1 MKELD
6 VRLALHKFLK
16 TNLFQG
22 KPDSIIVDEL
32 GLIEGSF
39 RVDVAVINDRLHG
52 FEIKSPS
59 DNLLRLPAQQETY
72 SKIFDKMTIVCAE
85 KYVSQAVDLI
95 PKWWGLVSIS
105 RRDGEVYLNEIWPSR
120 QNYNIEPFHICQL
133 LWREEALAVLK
144 EHGMDY
150 GFRTKG
156 RRYMWRALAKELHID
171 DIRKAVKQKLSSRI
185 GWRDNMQ
192 FSESLPAL

>member
-16 TNLFQG
+16 TSLFQD

-120 QNYNIEPFHICQL
+120 QNYSIEPFHICQL
-133 LWREEALAVLK
+133 LWREEALDVLK

-156 RRYMWRALAKELHID
+156 RRYMWKALAKELHID

-185 GWRDNMQ
+185 GWRDNLQ
-192 FSESLPAL
+192 FTESLPAL

>member
-1 MKELD
+1 MPVQKLKEVD
-6 VRLALHKFLK
+6 VRVALHKFLK
-16 TNLFQG
+16 NDLFSD
-22 KPDSIIVDEL
+22 KPDSLIVDEL

-39 RVDVAVINDRLHG
+39 RVDVAVFNDRLHG

-85 KYVSQAVDLI
+85 KHVAQALEMI

-105 RRDGEVYLNEIWPSR
+105 KRDGETFLNEIWPSR
-120 QNYNIEPFHICQL
+120 QNLQIQPFHICQL

-156 RRYMWRALAKELHID
+156 RRYMWKALAKELHLD
-171 DIRKAVKQKLSSRI
+171 DIRKAVKEKLSSRTD
-185 GWRDNMQ
+185 WR
-192 FSESLPAL
+192 

>member
-6 VRLALHKFLK
+6 VRIALHEFIKSQLIK
-16 TNLFQG
+16 EQ
-22 KPDSIIVDEL
+22 PDSLIIDEL

-59 DNLLRLPAQQETY
+59 DNLLRLPAQQKNY
-72 SKIFDKMTIVCAE
+72 SKIFDKMTIVCADR
-85 KYVSQAVDLI
+85 YVAQAVDMI
-95 PKWWGLVSIS
+95 PKWWGLVSVS
-105 RRDGEVYLNEIWPSR
+105 VRDGMPYLNEIWPSR
-120 QNYNIEPFHICQL
+120 QNMDVNPFHICQL
-133 LWREEALAVLK
+133 LWREEALAVMK

-156 RRYMWRALAKELHID
+156 RRYMWKAMAKELPLD
-171 DIRKAVKQKLSSRI
+171 TIRKSVKQKLSTRI
-185 GWRDNMQ
+185 GWR
-192 FSESLPAL
+192 